1 MPADEREDVLRAADD
16 VRASGYS
23 GRVSVRGIAVLAVP
37 VIVGGRM
44 VASLGLLSTRDV
56 IDVGTESKELVA
68 LRECA
73 EEIGASMA
81 VSGNR

>member
-1 MPADEREDVLRAADD
+1 
-16 VRASGYS
+16 
-23 GRVSVRGIAVLAVP
+23 VLAVP